1 LALCNFELESL
12 RVTMV
17 GPENPR
23 LPLEVSVYLL
33 AENRLL
39 RDTLARLL
47 RKRSEINVVGVSRSS
62 ETVKD
67 EILASRCD
75 VVLTDSFESAA
86 ASLFSED
93 FLDLESTVKVL
104 LFGMNDDPELFIR
117 AVQFG
122 VCGYLLKEASAS
134 EIVCA
139 VRAAARGEA
148 TCPPN
153 LCMALIQYLSKRRQ
167 DKLDAFDGQAAG
179 QKALTPRQLQLIRL
193 VAEGLTNK
201 EIAANLNLSQFT
213 VKNHLR
219 RVMRQVEAASRHDAV
234 DVLRAN
240 GQLAT

>member
-1 LALCNFELESL
+1 
-12 RVTMV
+12 MV
-17 GPENPR
+17 ATSNAK
-23 LPLEVSVYLL
+23 LSQEVSVYLL

-47 RKRSEINVVGVSRSS
+47 RKRSEINVVGVNRSS
-62 ETVKD
+62 DTVKD
-67 EILASRCD
+67 EILASHCD
-75 VVLTDSFESAA
+75 VVLMDSFDNAA
-86 ASLFSED
+86 RSI
-93 FLDLESTVKVL
+93 FLDELLEQDSGVKLL
-104 LFGMNDDPELFIR
+104 LFGMDDDPDVFLK
-117 AVQFG
+117 AVHLG
-122 VCGYLLKEASAS
+122 VCGYLLKEASAA
-134 EIVCA
+134 EIVAA

-153 LCMALIQYLSKRRQ
+153 LSMSLIQYVSQKRRER
-167 DKLDAFDGQAAG
+167 LDSVDAQGCN

-234 DVLRAN
+234 DVLRAT
-240 GQLAT
+240 GQLSAP